1 MCHVVNKK
9 KLQIRWDTLYPE
21 RFTMHLL
28 KWDYSTLGWQDIK
41 QALKKRHKKFR
52 SVPIISIF
60 EKARLWQQQ
69 DLTRFREKIGK
80 NNAKSAP

>member
-1 MCHVVNKK
+1 
-9 KLQIRWDTLYPE
+9 
-21 RFTMHLL
+21 MHLL

-69 DLTRFREKIGK
+69 DLTRFREKNGK
-80 NNAKSAP
+80 ITQKVHRKLLILHTGRFGSRTVHLDQHSK